1 MKTIATYSPSGN
13 TKPLRPFL
21 VVLGERSMIQH
32 AYNVLEV
39 IINLNKTN
47 YVKEGKPF
55 MVRPATYAEEAQMQ
69 LL

>member
-1 MKTIATYSPSGN
+1 
-13 TKPLRPFL
+13 
-21 VVLGERSMIQH
+21 MIKH
-32 AYNVLEV
+32 AFNVLEV

>member
-32 AYNVLEV
+32 AYNVLVRGYFDE
-39 IINLNKTN
+39 LR
-47 YVKEGKPF
+47 PF
-55 MVRPATYAEEAQMQ
+55 AIVAA
-69 LL
+69 